1 MIQLKQSF
9 QQNANCAKCK
19 VQNAQS
25 AHSINLDGDV
35 QCAKCKMQGDPAQA
49 ILSAKCK
56 MQNAKCKV
64 QSAKFKMNQL
74 KKPRESCQQR
84 AK

>member
-1 MIQLKQSF
+1 M
-9 QQNANCAKCK
+9 
-19 VQNAQS
+19 QNAQS
-25 AHSINLDGDV
+25 ARSSNLDGDV

-56 MQNAKCKV
+56 MQ
-64 QSAKFKMNQL
+64 SAKFKMNQL
-74 KKPRESCQQR
+74 KKPRESCQQC